1 MDEQTTPKKVRR
13 VGSIAFALV
22 LIAAGVLLIV
32 YQFVPQFDLLK
43 ILKFSPVILIALG
56 IEMLVYSARPDV
68 KVKFDWLAMLGTAF
82 TLCIVGTAALLPLA
96 ISEWGPARNYAQTR
110 IESQKADA
118 MYSALTPNP
127 ALKAKTDSLSVDVWF
142 NHDTDGDYTLQS
154 GDDCILDAAL
164 RGPYADA
171 EVFAADCMAIMQAAA
186 DNNIGFTIYRFSADE
201 DTDDGVSYYLDC
213 VASYPAGLTAAQ
225 VAQRVQ
231 ASYHYDNNSFSSEAD
246 RDDYIRRQ
254 LQNEIS
260 DEYADR
266 HDGAYPDEKYLNEET
281 ERRLAERTS
290 MAQPNGLRVTLSPST
305 SSKGT
310 VSWRAGAFSSQRSKI
325 SAARSA
331 NSGILP
337 DRRQPRHGVPP
348 KRNAVRQ
355 CPAVRAGRGPAGPGW
370 LHRHQVRHGENRRKA
385 GGSGPAGARQPHS
398 RPASRSPAS
407 RYCRSKSNGTP
418 SRCRASDSRPAA
430 AGSGG
435 RFQGLYSPMMPM
447 RPVAVGI

>member
-127 ALKAKTDSLSVDVWF
+127 ALKAKLNSLNVEVRF
-142 NHDTDGDYTLQS
+142 FHEADGDYTLQS
-154 GDDCILDAAL
+154 GDDCILYAVL
-164 RGPYADA
+164 QGPYADA
-171 EVFAADCMAIMQAAA
+171 ETFAAGMAVMQRAA
-186 DNNIGFTIYRFSADE
+186 DDGLGFTCYHFSADE
-201 DTDDGVSYYLDC
+201 DTDDGISYYLDC

-281 ERRLAERTS
+281 ERRLAERTG
-290 MAQPNGLRVTLSPST
+290 MATPE
-305 SSKGT
+305 
-310 VSWRAGAFSSQRSKI
+310 
-325 SAARSA
+325 SAQA
-331 NSGILP
+331 
-337 DRRQPRHGVPP
+337 
-348 KRNAVRQ
+348 
-355 CPAVRAGRGPAGPGW
+355 
-370 LHRHQVRHGENRRKA
+370 
-385 GGSGPAGARQPHS
+385 
-398 RPASRSPAS
+398 
-407 RYCRSKSNGTP
+407 
-418 SRCRASDSRPAA
+418 
-430 AGSGG
+430 
-435 RFQGLYSPMMPM
+435 
-447 RPVAVGI
+447 